1 MGFSCI
7 FGSIKT
13 NENVMKN
20 QQLLFFFL
28 LFYCHFSAI
37 YGQSPPSAQAAYV
50 WTQDTTPARLQVAY
64 FRTSLHLKSPVQSAD
79 LFLFADSRYHLLVNG
94 QFVNFGPARFY
105 PEHPEY
111 DHYDLSPFLKQGE
124 NVIAVKVLNNGTS
137 TFQLRLH
144 RPGFIAWGNIVAAD
158 QNINLATPGPW
169 KAYQSKAYDADA
181 PRMNFALGAM
191 EVHDARPDRAVAGWE
206 QPGYKEDANW
216 KVVQRVDWQSSWG
229 ALSARTIPAL
239 TQQIYQPQRLV
250 EAFRLNDGEEI
261 FSLQVLQS
269 ELTWDDFRNRMVCL
283 GYTYVYSP
291 KDQEVEIGVTSGNY
305 FLNGEGPLRL
315 ADAKPESSQRR
326 NLSLSLKKGWNYL
339 TVRSTTLFGKW
350 ALHISLPRRA
360 ELTLSANK
368 KLGDK
373 VFFKTTNALPTEQGN
388 EFDMKQSEL
397 PQHAELNWLLHAK
410 RDGGNPAIDMSW
422 RSAGES
428 LNIPEWKIDD
438 IELPPVEPTALLYDF
453 RYKKLG
459 RIVVEYDAP
468 AGTIIDIGFTEDLI
482 GRQANVMKRHGLYMA
497 TRHITA
503 DGTGRFE
510 TFKPYGL
517 RYLQLNVRG
526 HNGPVK
532 IKKVR
537 VINQIY
543 PFEKTGSFSCSD
555 PLMNQIWEMGWR
567 TLEVCAEDSY
577 TDTPFRERG
586 LYAGDMLPQMGVT
599 LTGSNDL
606 RLVKRS
612 IMLFQDMYRE
622 LFYEDKTKHPDEI
635 DLLEDYPLL
644 SLEALNWYVDRTDD
658 LAFAESLWANYDKLV
673 RDNLQRRGANGLV
686 HNKRV
691 FIEWTQIQKRDVINT
706 AFQAIL
712 AHACQNMSRLA
723 GQLNKPD
730 AVRFYQRE
738 AEALAK
744 AINRELWDSKKM
756 AFTDGIQQDTMINH
770 HYPISSVWPYLA
782 GITNETQEAAIFPYV
797 AEALKD
803 IGSVSRQKKTTP
815 YGSFYVLAALY
826 DQGMTEEAEQF
837 IRKHWGEMVYK
848 HDDTTWENF
857 DDVGNGTISHA
868 WSAAPTYYLTTQV
881 LGVNLGWP
889 QPADPDQLIIAPQ
902 TTSINWGKGT
912 VPHPRGTV
920 HISWEIKGDQ
930 LWLECEAPE
939 GVNWKVQPKGRLAEL
954 ELWVNGEK
962 G

>member
-1 MGFSCI
+1 
-7 FGSIKT
+7 
-13 NENVMKN
+13 MKN
-20 QQLLFFFL
+20 QHLPIAVLLL
-28 LFYCHFSAI
+28 LCLHFSVL
-37 YGQSPPSAQAAYV
+37 GQTAAYV
-50 WTQDTTPARLQVAY
+50 WTTDTSQARLQVAY
-64 FRTSLHLKSPVQSAD
+64 FRTHFQLDNTTTAAD
-79 LFLFADSRYHLLVNG
+79 LYLFADSRYHLLVNG
-94 QFVNFGPARFY
+94 QFINFGPSRFY
-105 PEHPEY
+105 PENPEY
-111 DHYDLSPFLKQGE
+111 DHYDLKPYLKQGE

-137 TFQLRLH
+137 TFQLRRH
-144 RPGFIAWGNIVAAD
+144 HPGFIAWGNIIAAD

-169 KAYQSKAYDADA
+169 KAYQSKAYDAAA
-181 PRMNFALGAM
+181 PRMNFALGPM
-191 EVHDARPDRAVAGWE
+191 EVYDARPDRTVAGWE
-206 QPGYKEDANW
+206 QPGYREDANW
-216 KVVQRVDWQSSWG
+216 ESVQRVDWQDSWG
-229 ALSARTIPAL
+229 TLSARTIPPL
-239 TQQIYQPQRLV
+239 TQHVYQPQRLV
-250 EAFRLNDGEEI
+250 EAFRLTDEEEI
-261 FSLQVLQS
+261 FSLQVLQP

-291 KDQEVEIGVTSGNY
+291 KDQEVEIGVTSGDY

-315 ADAKPESSQRR
+315 ADARPESPQRR
-326 NLSLSLKKGWNYL
+326 NVSLSLKKGWNYL
-339 TVRSTTLFGKW
+339 SVRSSTLFGKW
-350 ALHISLPRRA
+350 ALHLSLPHRA
-360 ELTLSANK
+360 ELALSANK
-368 KLGDK
+368 KLEDPI
-373 VFFKTTNALPTEQGN
+373 FFKTTKALSNEKGN
-388 EFDMKQSEL
+388 K
-397 PQHAELNWLLHAK
+397 LNVSQPDLLENTDIDWTSHSSG
-410 RDGGNPAIDMSW
+410 DGGNPAIDMSW
-422 RSAGES
+422 RSGGES
-428 LNIPEWKIDD
+428 LNIPEWQMDH
-438 IELPPVEPTALLYDF
+438 IELPPAEPTALLYDF

-468 AGTIIDIGFTEDLI
+468 AGTIIDIAFTEDLL
-482 GRQANVMKRHGLYMA
+482 GRQANVMKRNGLYMA
-497 TRHITA
+497 TRHIA
-503 DGTGRFE
+503 AGGTGRLE

-517 RYLQLNVRG
+517 RYLQLNIRE
-526 HNGPVK
+526 HNGPVR

-543 PFEKTGSFSCSD
+543 PFEKTGAFVCSD

-599 LTGSNDL
+599 LSGSTDL

-644 SLEALNWYVDRTDD
+644 SLEALNWYVDRTND
-658 LAFAESLWANYDKLV
+658 LAFAESLWTNYDKLV
-673 RDNLQRRGANGLV
+673 RDNLQRRGDNGLV

-691 FIEWTQIQKRDVINT
+691 FIEWTQIQKREVINT

-712 AHACQNMSRLA
+712 VRACQNMSRLA
-723 GQLNKPD
+723 AQLNKPA
-730 AVRFYQRE
+730 AVRFYQQ
-738 AEALAK
+738 AAQALAQ
-744 AINRELWDSKKM
+744 AINRELWDAEKM
-756 AFTDGIQQDTMINH
+756 AFTDGIQEDTTIDH
-770 HYPISSVWPYLA
+770 HYAISSIWPYLA
-782 GITNETQEAAIFPYV
+782 GITDDTQEAAIFPYV
-797 AEALKD
+797 ADALQD
-803 IGSVSRQKKTTP
+803 IGSESRRKKTTP
-815 YGSFYVLAALY
+815 YGSFYILAALY
-826 DQGMTEEAEQF
+826 EQGMSEEAEQF

-857 DDVGNGTISHA
+857 DDTGIGTLSHA

-889 QPADPDQLIIAPQ
+889 QPTNPDELIIAPQ
-902 TTSINWGKGT
+902 TASLSWAKGT

-930 LWLECEAPE
+930 LWLECEVPE